1 MYRARGVERK
11 TWSFPALFKCTTFP
25 KSPHVQQSRSSP
37 IPLLWR
43 FLQQLL
49 YIGMIAQVIVHWLS
63 IQPPA
68 HTTSLSPQ
76 RSQEKAEGE
85 RGFNLLITGLSLCA
99 ISPHPEV
106 QPKSHIIN
114 KTKRQLC
121 GSHPLEIPRILG
133 ALCQEKWTKYIKY
146 IHIFYTFHWIAYI
159 YNRCAIQWKG

>member
-37 IPLLWR
+37 IPLLWG

-68 HTTSLSPQ
+68 HTTSLIPQ

-85 RGFNLLITGLSLCA
+85 RGFNLLITGLGLCA
-99 ISPHPEV
+99 TSPILRYS
-106 QPKSHIIN
+106 PKATLLIKQKDN
-114 KTKRQLC
+114 FVAL
-121 GSHPLEIPRILG
+121 IL
-133 ALCQEKWTKYIKY
+133 
-146 IHIFYTFHWIAYI
+146 
-159 YNRCAIQWKG
+159 WKFQGF